1 MSGDVEEQNP
11 TREGQSFH
19 HCCRRHHHHGHHLLH
34 RRHRHHLHLHQ
45 HHQGGVGGEGQT
57 EEGWKGQMRAKR
69 VTGRPTRGEEHES
82 PQEWQEEG
90 A

>member
-1 MSGDVEEQNP
+1 MNDDVEGQNP

-19 HCCRRHHHHGHHLLH
+19 HCCRCHHHHCHHLLH
-34 RRHRHHLHLHQ
+34 RRHHHHH
-45 HHQGGVGGEGQT
+45 HHCHQGEDGGEGQT
-57 EEGWKGQMRAKR
+57 EEGWMRAKR